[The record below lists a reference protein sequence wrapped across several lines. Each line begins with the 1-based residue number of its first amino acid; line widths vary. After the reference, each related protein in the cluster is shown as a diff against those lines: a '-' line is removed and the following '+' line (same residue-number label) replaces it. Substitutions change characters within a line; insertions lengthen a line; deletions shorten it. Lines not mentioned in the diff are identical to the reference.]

1 MHSNRFFRTVRFAYF
16 PIDVPFSGR
25 SSTQLERYALIK
37 RLGTGTYGSVFEG
50 KDASTG
56 EAVAIKVIEK
66 DPMSCA
72 VQGFPIAII
81 REAALLKSLKH
92 VNVVELKDVVLSQ
105 TNAYLVMNLCHC
117 DLRKHLIETKR
128 SGRHMIETQ
137 QLKSILHQILAAVS
151 YCHDRRVLHRDL
163 KPDNILLDQGRG
175 IVTVADF
182 GMARL
187 FVPNQKLSDQCVTAW
202 YRCPEIILGDS
213 YYATPI
219 DIWSTACIFAE
230 MMNLEPV
237 FQCMTE
243 VGCLIKIFQNL
254 GTPNESVW
262 PGVSSL
268 PYFNP
273 SFPCW
278 SSQPA
283 ISLVNEDAVAKIC
296 PGALDLLEKMLQL
309 NPKNRISASA
319 ALNNAYFTSGVV
331 DSSPGPVAL
340 VVSRGNETCKNSN
353 RCEVPPSGCAMPD
366 STSSAQST
374 VSGQERRRSK
384 RICRRDQPKPNQT

>member
-1 MHSNRFFRTVRFAYF
+1 MV
-16 PIDVPFSGR
+16 
-25 SSTQLERYALIK
+25 K
-37 RLGTGTYGSVFEG
+37 RLGAGTYGSVFEG
-50 KDASTG
+50 RDASTG

-66 DPMSCA
+66 NPTSSA
-72 VQGFPIAII
+72 VQGFPLAII

-92 VNVVELKDVVLSQ
+92 VNVIELKDVVLSQ

-117 DLRKHLIETKR
+117 DLRKHLNEMKR
-128 SGRHMIETQ
+128 TGRHMIDSQ
-137 QLKSILHQILAAVS
+137 QLKSFIHQILEAIS

-163 KPDNILLDQGRG
+163 KPDNILLDQGRE

-187 FVPNQKLSDQCVTAW
+187 FVPNQKLSDQCVTTW

-213 YYATPI
+213 HYATPI

-230 MMNLEPV
+230 MINLEPV

-273 SFPCW
+273 SFPSW
-278 SSQPA
+278 SVQPA
-283 ISLVNEDAVAKIC
+283 ISLVNEDAATKIC
-296 PGALDLLEKMLQL
+296 PGALELLGKMLQL
-309 NPKNRISASA
+309 NPKDRISARS
-319 ALNNAYFTSGVV
+319 ALNDAYFVSGVV
-331 DSSPGPVAL
+331 NTLPKSVAF
-340 VVSRGNETCKNSN
+340 VGGNEGDKNSN
-353 RCEVPPSGCAMPD
+353 NCEDQLSVCAIPD
-366 STSSAQST
+366 SPSFSRPSEP
-374 VSGQERRRSK
+374 GEERRRSK
-384 RICRRDQPKPNQT
+384 RICLRDQHKLNQA